1 MKRKKYIPVEYVDV
15 VDEND
20 TCLAVM
26 PLHEVHRQ
34 SLFHRSVMTLAY
46 NAEKKLFLQKRSRSK
61 QLYPGR
67 WDLSSTG
74 HVKAGESRTDAAI
87 RELLEEIGVEC
98 DQLRPIDEV
107 HASVDTAFEFVTLF
121 KSKAITPQQI
131 RLSDE
136 VEDGMFVDR
145 AELACMVDRFR
156 ETLTPAVVH
165 FYMKNKLFADSGTN
179 LHDELDRSS

>member
-1 MKRKKYIPVEYVDV
+1 MKRKKNTPVEYVDV

-20 TCLAVM
+20 TYLAVM

-46 NAEKKLFLQKRSRSK
+46 NAEKKLFLQKRSRFK
-61 QLYPGR
+61 RLYPGR

-74 HVKAGESRTDAAI
+74 HVQAGESRTDAAI
-87 RELLEEIGVEC
+87 RELFEEIGIEC
-98 DQLRPIDEV
+98 DRLRLIDRV
-107 HASVDTAFEFVTLF
+107 HATVDTAFEFITLF
-121 KSKAITPQQI
+121 KSKVITSQQI

-136 VEDGMFVDR
+136 VEDGMFVDQ

-165 FYMKNKLFADSGTN
+165 FFRKKKLFPDSSV
-179 LHDELDRSS
+179 HDETEF